1 VNEAV
6 RGWNTEATEGQPW
19 RDHCATL
26 VSRASG
32 RLKTHGGLHV
42 EKQQREQAARFRA
55 LHESGVFVIP
65 NVWDGA
71 SAAIMARL
79 GFKALATSS
88 AACAATLGKLDGEVT
103 REEALVH
110 AQLIV
115 SVSECPVAADLE
127 NGFGH
132 APETVAETIRLAT
145 AAGLVGGSIEDATGD
160 PRAPIYEFEH
170 AVERVTAA
178 VEESH
183 REPLHFV
190 LTARA
195 ENFLHGRPDLDDTVR
210 RLQAFER
217 AGADVLF
224 APGLP
229 DLAAV
234 RTVCSALK
242 KPVNFMIGMR
252 GSSFAAADLAAA
264 GVRRIS
270 LSTSLYRA
278 AMTGLLSAAHEISER
293 GTFSYVESI
302 VSGGELGQYLRPPT

>member
-1 VNEAV
+1 M
-6 RGWNTEATEGQPW
+6 
-19 RDHCATL
+19 D
-26 VSRASG
+26 
-32 RLKTHGGLHV
+32 
-42 EKQQREQAARFRA
+42 KQDEQAARFRT

-71 SAAIMARL
+71 SSAIMRGL

-88 AACAATLGKLDGEVT
+88 AACAASLGKLDGEVT

-110 AQLIV
+110 ARLIV
-115 SVSECPVAADLE
+115 SLSGLPVSADLE

-145 AAGLVGGSIEDATGD
+145 GAGLVGGSIEDATGD
-160 PRAPIYEFEH
+160 ARAPIYEFEH
-170 AVERVTAA
+170 AVERVSAA
-178 VEESH
+178 AQEAH
-183 REPLHFV
+183 AQPFHFV

-234 RTVCSALK
+234 RTVCAALK
-242 KPVNFMIGMR
+242 KPVNFMVGMR
-252 GSSFAAADLAAA
+252 GKSFTVADLAAA

-278 AMTGLLSAAHEISER
+278 AMTGLLAAAHEVGER

-302 VSGGELGQYLRPPT
+302 VTGGELGKYLRPPD

>member
-1 VNEAV
+1 M
-6 RGWNTEATEGQPW
+6 
-19 RDHCATL
+19 DHQHE
-26 VSRASG
+26 R
-32 RLKTHGGLHV
+32 
-42 EKQQREQAARFRA
+42 AARFRA

-71 SAAIMARL
+71 SVAIMERL

-103 REEALVH
+103 REEALMH
-110 AQLIV
+110 ARQLV

-132 APETVAETIRLAT
+132 APETVAETIRLAA
-145 AAGLVGGSIEDATGD
+145 AAGLVGGSIEDASGD
-160 PRAPIYEFEH
+160 PRAPIYEFDH
-170 AVERVTAA
+170 AVERVAAA
-178 VEESH
+178 VEEAHGQRS
-183 REPLHFV
+183 HFV

-234 RTVCSALK
+234 RTVCSSLK
-242 KPVNFMIGMR
+242 RPVNFMVGIPGK
-252 GSSFAAADLAAA
+252 SFTVADLAAA

-278 AMTGLLSAAHEISER
+278 AMTGVLAAAREVRER
-293 GTFSYVESI
+293 GTFSYLDSI
-302 VSGGELGQYLRPPT
+302 VSGSELRQYLRPAT

>member
-1 VNEAV
+1 M
-6 RGWNTEATEGQPW
+6 
-19 RDHCATL
+19 D
-26 VSRASG
+26 S
-32 RLKTHGGLHV
+32 
-42 EKQQREQAARFRA
+42 QREQAARFRA

-71 SAAIMARL
+71 SAAIMRGL
-79 GFKALATSS
+79 GFEALATSS

-110 AQLIV
+110 ARLIV
-115 SVSECPVAADLE
+115 SLSDCPVAADLE

-132 APETVAETIRLAT
+132 APETVAETIRLAA
-145 AAGLVGGSIEDATGD
+145 AAGLVGGSIEDASGD
-160 PRAPIYEFEH
+160 ARAPIYEFAH
-170 AVERVTAA
+170 AVERVAA
-178 VEESH
+178 AAEEAH
-183 REPLHFV
+183 GQRFHFM

-195 ENFLHGRPDLDDTVR
+195 ENFLHGRADLDDTVR
-210 RLQAFER
+210 RLQAFEH

-229 DLAAV
+229 DLEAV

-242 KPVNFMIGMR
+242 KPVNFMVGMR
-252 GSSFAAADLAAA
+252 GKSFTVAELAAS

-278 AMTGLLSAAHEISER
+278 AITGLLAAAREVSEH
-293 GTFSYVESI
+293 GTFGYVENL
-302 VSGGELGQYLRPPT
+302 VTGGELGKYLRPPG

>member
-1 VNEAV
+1 MDNQHE
-6 RGWNTEATEGQPW
+6 RT
-19 RDHCATL
+19 
-26 VSRASG
+26 
-32 RLKTHGGLHV
+32 
-42 EKQQREQAARFRA
+42 ARFRA
-55 LHESGVFVIP
+55 LHESGAFVIP

-103 REEALVH
+103 REEAMVH
-110 AQLIV
+110 ARLLA

-132 APETVAETIRLAT
+132 APETVAETIRLAA
-145 AAGLVGGSIEDATGD
+145 AAGLVGGSIEDASGD
-160 PRAPIYEFEH
+160 PRAPIYEFDH
-170 AVERVTAA
+170 AVERVAAA
-178 VEESH
+178 VEEAH
-183 REPLHFV
+183 GQRFHFV

-195 ENFLHGRPDLDDTVR
+195 ENFLHGRPNLDDTVR

-234 RTVCSALK
+234 RTVCGALK
-242 KPVNFMIGMR
+242 RPVNFMVGIPGK
-252 GSSFAAADLAAA
+252 SFTVADLAAA

-278 AMTGLLSAAHEISER
+278 AMTGVLAAAREVSER
-293 GTFSYVESI
+293 GTFSYLDSI
-302 VSGGELGQYLRPPT
+302 VSGSELGRYLRPQA